1 MYSYCKKESKDDNE
15 VTFKNTGI
23 NMLSKLCLKSVP
35 YQCFQS
41 VSDRLH

>member
-1 MYSYCKKESKDDNE
+1 MYSYYKKESKNDNE

-41 VSDRLH
+41 VNDRSH

>member
-1 MYSYCKKESKDDNE
+1 MCSYYKKESKDDNE
-15 VTFKNTGI
+15 VTFKNTDI

-41 VSDRLH
+41 VNDRLH